1 MNDVVIVSACRT
13 PIGSFR
19 GSLSSFT
26 ATQLGAIAV
35 KEAVKRAGLKP
46 EDVDEVIMGNV
57 VGAGLGQ
64 APARQAAI
72 FAGLPPSVETMTVNK
87 VCGSGL
93 KAVML
98 GAQAIRLGDARVV
111 VSGGME
117 SMSNI
122 PYLLEKAREGY
133 RMGHGELV
141 DAMIKDGLYDV
152 YNKYLMGMAGE
163 LCAKECDIPR
173 EAQDHFAIESYKRAQ
188 AAQKEG
194 KFKTEIVGVEVKGP
208 KGEVQ
213 MVVDDEDVTRTN
225 FEKIPQLK
233 PAFQKDGTITAA
245 NASKISDG
253 AAALALTT
261 ADHARL
267 LGLKPLARIIAQA
280 SAAKKPEWFT
290 TAPADVIPKI
300 LQKAGMTVDDID
312 LFEVNEA
319 FAVVAL
325 ITNRMAGLDPAKVN
339 VNGGAIAL
347 GHPIGASGARI
358 LVTLLH
364 ALQQRGLKRG
374 LATLCIGGGEASAVI
389 VERMN

>member
-1 MNDVVIVSACRT
+1 MNDAVILSACRT
-13 PIGSFR
+13 PVGSFR
-19 GSLSSFT
+19 GSLSSLS
-26 ATQLGAIAV
+26 ATQLGAVAV
-35 KEAVKRAGLKP
+35 KEAVRRSGLKP

-57 VGAGLGQ
+57 VSAGLGQ

-72 FAGLPPSVETMTVNK
+72 FAGLPPAVETMTVNK

-111 VSGGME
+111 VAGGME

-122 PYLLEKAREGY
+122 PYLLPKARDGY
-133 RMGHGELV
+133 RMGNAEIV
-141 DAMIKDGLYDV
+141 DAMINDGLYDV

-163 LCAKECDIPR
+163 LCARECDVPR
-173 EAQDHFAIESYKRAQ
+173 EAQDHYAIDSYRRAQ

-194 KFKTEIVGVEVKGP
+194 RFKAEIAGVEVKGA
-208 KGEVQ
+208 KGDTTTVLE
-213 MVVDDEDVTRTN
+213 DEDVTKTN
-225 FEKIPQLK
+225 FDKIPQLK

-253 AAALALTT
+253 AAALVLTT
-261 ADHARL
+261 AEHARTA
-267 LGLKPLARIIAQA
+267 GLKPLARIVSQA
-280 SAAKKPEWFT
+280 SSAKQPEWFT

-300 LQKAGMTVDDID
+300 LQRAGMTVNDID

-339 VNGGAIAL
+339 VNGGAIAI

-364 ALQQRGLKRG
+364 ALQQRGLRRG
-374 LATLCIGGGEASAVI
+374 MAAICIGGGEASALI
-389 VERMN
+389 VEKIN